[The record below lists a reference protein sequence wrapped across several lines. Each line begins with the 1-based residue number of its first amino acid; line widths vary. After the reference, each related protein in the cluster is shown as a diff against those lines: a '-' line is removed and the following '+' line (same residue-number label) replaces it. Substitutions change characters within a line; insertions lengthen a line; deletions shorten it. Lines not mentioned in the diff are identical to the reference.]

1 MRITYPSVGRISAPA
16 TSAVYQSL
24 AEFIAYY
31 AQNVMADAKS
41 QTGAKR
47 ERTEDPPSPR
57 YITELLTGILRGMSP
72 NPEHTFHET
81 TFITKRINDHALFNK
96 ESDAPWRRS
105 PIWLILRVALQTTL
119 HDLNVDERFSYK
131 SFMVYTLS
139 SILTAALDFQQPD
152 YLLFVMNA
160 KLARRVWKLSHTNA
174 IRDGH
179 FAMDTAF
186 SVNALVSDELE
197 RRWKQIQSKT
207 SRKID
212 WEAPQGQ
219 ELMKAA
225 CMKLSQS
232 IPYLNKVKR
241 SIDTVQTHVGSNK
254 WVVPEGKDYATRAG
268 ETTSSLIAQNIPPTL
283 GKLSPAPLERAI
295 QLYDF
300 ELWVAHKSRA
310 IDLPQVDMIRLNK
323 ALNNYIDASLTHY
336 KGNPERLSVA
346 FLTIL
351 ELWVFI
357 DRMVINWMPKLKRY
371 SAEIPVK
378 VLEPLL
384 LRYRSQMERLA
395 QVEAYLE
402 HRQHECDGESAIFY
416 DAKDRESFVSWFVD
430 QSASLRATLHQMELE
445 AEQQTRQ
452 KEAEMEAMNSKYHVL
467 RQEMD
472 AADCTKQWVLKKN
485 KMVNRHPQRPRCP
498 KCSKKAELNR
508 MEYVYGWISCL
519 IGSPLL
525 LGLLCLSVLYQL
537 KIFRANVL
545 YLNCRLHSNSQSG
558 ETQRAPCFRL
568 VREGSRRSRM
578 EYHGSSHHTR
588 AIRIDFIGRMKVTCF
603 SLLPIERST
612 TAHENPQSYARK

>member
-1 MRITYPSVGRISAPA
+1 MPPHKTVTHTEGKMRITYPSVGRISAPA

-41 QTGAKR
+41 QTVSKR
-47 ERTEDPPSPR
+47 ESTEDPPSPR

-72 NPEHTFHET
+72 NPEKTFHET
-81 TFITKRINDHALFNK
+81 AFFTKRINDHALLNK
-96 ESDAPWRRS
+96 DADAPWRRS

-131 SFMVYTLS
+131 SFMVYAHS
-139 SILTAALDFQQPD
+139 SILSAALDFQQPD

-174 IRDGH
+174 TRDGH

-197 RRWKQIQSKT
+197 RRWKRIQSKT

-219 ELMKAA
+219 ELMEAA
-225 CMKLSQS
+225 SMNLSQS

-241 SIDTVQTHVGSNK
+241 SIATMQSHVGSK
-254 WVVPEGKDYATRAG
+254 TWVVPGGKDYAIRAG
-268 ETTSSLIAQNIPPTL
+268 ETPSGLIAQNIPPTL
-283 GKLSPAPLERAI
+283 ENLTLAPLERAI

-357 DRMVINWMPKLKRY
+357 DRMVIDWMPKLKQY

-384 LRYRSQMERLA
+384 LPYRSQMERLA

-416 DAKDRESFVSWFVD
+416 DTKDRNSFASWFAD

-445 AEQQTRQ
+445 ADQITRQ
-452 KEAEMEAMNSKYHVL
+452 KEVEMEKMNTKYSAL
-467 RQEMD
+467 KREMD
-472 AADCTKQWVLKKN
+472 AAACTKQLVFKKN
-485 KMVNRHPQRPRCP
+485 KAVTEHLACM
-498 KCSKKAELNR
+498 KCMRKKELKR
-508 MEYVYGWISCL
+508 MQYVYAL
-519 IGSPLL
+519 FL
-525 LGLLCLSVLYQL
+525 
-537 KIFRANVL
+537 A
-545 YLNCRLHSNSQSG
+545 
-558 ETQRAPCFRL
+558 
-568 VREGSRRSRM
+568 
-578 EYHGSSHHTR
+578 
-588 AIRIDFIGRMKVTCF
+588 
-603 SLLPIERST
+603 
-612 TAHENPQSYARK
+612 